1 MMLSPSA
8 ARMGTASTTL
18 RALARKKGRRGYLAT
33 SAGRRFGKCCPSSI
47 HHGGPFSSKAT
58 NVTRNSSL
66 FPGARASISSTSGSF
81 SRWKST
87 MAAASYTDSDDSDE
101 DDEVDKSITTRNT
114 VGVGGGALSHEE
126 AWMINLGRSDNNKWL
141 TGPRDPDEWFTGKQ
155 PKICPGVDAKEIVRS
170 LPLPRLDAVTRE
182 AAMEYFDNSWTLY
195 ETLFA
200 GLNGE
205 EYFYRPPPHGLRHPQ
220 IFYYG
225 HTACLYINKLRV
237 SGVLNKPCN
246 AYFESIFEVGVDE
259 MMWDDMHKNDMVWPT
274 VREVHEYRQQVYEV
288 VKEAILNHPDLD
300 DSNGPVKVDQS
311 HPMWALFMG
320 YEHERIHL
328 ETSSVLFREAPRH
341 LVQAPEN
348 WPPLHPSASNNTPS
362 SNPVEGVDYP
372 PNQMI
377 SVKKDKVDL
386 GKPANFPS
394 YGWDNEYGERT
405 VDVPD
410 FSASEHMITN
420 GEYYQ
425 FVKEGGYRSNEYWCD
440 DGWNW
445 RSHRNLKWPF
455 FWQQVGPAGSHEYNL
470 RTIFDIVAMPWDW
483 PVDCTYY
490 EARAYCDWK
499 TKKDGSPTSKP
510 YRVLTEAEHHVIRHK
525 DNNLESVRK
534 DVLADKVMVTSG
546 EDFPAGSH
554 GANLN
559 LAFSSQNPVDQFA
572 PSHTGHRDTTGNAW
586 EWTEDH
592 FNPLKGFEVHHVY
605 DDFSSPCFDGKHS
618 MIVGGSFVS
627 TGDEASVFARFHFRP
642 HFQQHSGFRLVASDE
657 DAPATHL
664 FAGNFGGQVAAR
676 DAAVAEDAANTAD
689 GNINNNNDN
698 DENNVYETND
708 SLHMYLGLHY
718 PSSGETEGVPPI
730 LPHNQSP
737 VHGTHFPQRV
747 ANLLTS
753 LNPKRTTNKALD
765 MGCSVGGS
773 SFELAKS
780 FDHVDA
786 FDFSENFVNAAK
798 SMQAGEKMNF
808 KVPIEA
814 ELFETVEAVLEPG
827 VTPDVA
833 NKVNFFVGDACK
845 IEELSSVVEG
855 DTTTTNTTYD
865 GVIMSNLLCR
875 LPDPIACLNGL
886 SGIMNKGGVVVM
898 VTPFSWLTEFT
909 PRGKWLGGFLD
920 PVTNEEIRSKD
931 ELQSIME
938 GNGFTKIHEEQM
950 PLVIREHARKYQY
963 IVSEATGWKKN

>member
-8 ARMGTASTTL
+8 ARIGTTSTMLRELAKKRPPGCRFFNSRNGFSSIRHGGHLSPKAIEIRSKALSTNARAFFSTT
-18 RALARKKGRRGYLAT
+18 
-33 SAGRRFGKCCPSSI
+33 SD
-47 HHGGPFSSKAT
+47 
-58 NVTRNSSL
+58 V
-66 FPGARASISSTSGSF
+66 SST
-81 SRWKST
+81 RWKST
-87 MAAASYTDSDDSDE
+87 MASYDFDNEENDAE
-101 DDEVDKSITTRNT
+101 ATTGST
-114 VGVGGGALSHEE
+114 VGAGTSSHDKG
-126 AWMINLGRSDNNKWL
+126 WMVNLGRSDNNEWL

-155 PKICPGVDAKEIVRS
+155 PKICPGVDAKGIIRS

-182 AAMEYFDNSWTLY
+182 NAMEYFDNSWTLY

-205 EYFYRPPPHGLRHPQ
+205 EYLYRPPPHGLRHPQ

-237 SGVLNKPCN
+237 SGALTKPCN

-259 MMWDDMHKNDMVWPT
+259 MLWDDMEKNEMFWPT
-274 VREVHEYRQQVYEV
+274 AREVHEYRKEVYKV
-288 VKEAILNHPDLD
+288 VKDTIMNHPALD
-300 DSNGPVKVDQS
+300 DSNGPVTVDQS

-320 YEHERIHL
+320 YEHERIHM
-328 ETSSVLFREAPRH
+328 ETSSVLFREAPKH
-341 LVQAPEN
+341 LVQAPNN
-348 WPPLHPSASNNTPS
+348 WPPLHPSAFNKTPS
-362 SNPVEGVDYP
+362 SNPVEGVNYP
-372 PNQMI
+372 PNKMI
-377 SVKKDKVDL
+377 SVEKDQVDL
-386 GKPANFPS
+386 GKPADFPS

-405 VDVPD
+405 LDVPD
-410 FSASEHMITN
+410 FAASEFMITN
-420 GEYYQ
+420 GEFYQ
-425 FVKEGGYRSNEYWCD
+425 FVKEGGYRNEEYWCD
-440 DGWNW
+440 DGWAW
-445 RSHRNLKWPF
+445 RKHRNFKWPF

-470 RTIFDIVAMPWDW
+470 RTIFDVVPMQWDW

-490 EARAYCDWK
+490 EANAFCDWK
-499 TKKDGSPTSKP
+499 TKRDGSPTSKP
-510 YRVLTEAEHHVIRHK
+510 YRILTEAEHHVIRHK
-525 DNNLESVRK
+525 DNNLESAKK
-534 DVLADKVMVTSG
+534 DVSADKVMVTSG

-559 LAFSSQNPVDQFA
+559 LAFSSQSPVDQFA

-605 DDFSSPCFDGKHS
+605 DDFSAPCFDGKHS
-618 MIVGGSFVS
+618 MIVGGSFAS

-642 HFQQHSGFRLVASDE
+642 HFLQHSGFRLVASDE

-676 DAAVAEDAANTAD
+676 NATIAEEAANKVAAD
-689 GNINNNNDN
+689 GNEHTIDSG
-698 DENNVYETND
+698 NVYETND
-708 SLHMYLGLHY
+708 SLNMYLGLHY
-718 PSSGETEGVPPI
+718 PSSGVVEGVPPI
-730 LPHNQSP
+730 LPHEQSP

-773 SFELAKS
+773 SFELAKT

-786 FDFSENFVNAAK
+786 FDFSENFIGAAK
-798 SMQAGEKMNF
+798 SMQAGEKMEVM
-808 KVPIEA
+808 VPTEA
-814 ELFETVEAVLEPG
+814 ELFETVEATLEPG
-827 VTPDVA
+827 VTPEIA
-833 NKVNFFVGDACK
+833 GKVNFFVGDACN
-845 IEELSSVVEG
+845 IEELSPIKDSN
-855 DTTTTNTTYD
+855 TNVSYD

-875 LPDPIACLNGL
+875 LPDPAKCLNGL
-886 SGIMNKGGVVVM
+886 KDIVNPGGVVVM

-920 PVTNEEIRSKD
+920 PVTNVEIRSKD
-931 ELQSIME
+931 VLQSIME
-938 GNGFTKIHEEQM
+938 GNGFSKIHQEEM

>member
-1 MMLSPSA
+1 MMLSLSA
-8 ARMGTASTTL
+8 CRLGKTSTFIRDLAQKKARRSYLTASASY
-18 RALARKKGRRGYLAT
+18 RFRSNRKG
-33 SAGRRFGKCCPSSI
+33 FSSVN
-47 HHGGPFSSKAT
+47 HGDRLSSKAICP
-58 NVTRNSSL
+58 RNSALLPNARVAFSTTSDG
-66 FPGARASISSTSGSF
+66 FPNRL
-81 SRWKST
+81 KST
-87 MAAASYTDSDDSDE
+87 MASYSHSDSDE
-101 DDEVDKSITTRNT
+101 DNDDEVNT
-114 VGVGGGALSHEE
+114 IEGGTLSHEE
-126 AWMINLGRSDNNKWL
+126 SWMSSLGRSDNNKWL

-155 PKICPGVDAKEIVRS
+155 PKLCPGVDAKEIVRS
-170 LPLPRLDAVTRE
+170 LPLPRLDAVTRQ

-259 MMWDDMHKNDMVWPT
+259 MLWDDMEKNDMVWPT
-274 VREVHEYRQQVYEV
+274 VREVHEYRKQVYEV
-288 VKEAILNHPDLD
+288 VKDTILNHPALD
-300 DSNGPVKVDQS
+300 DSNGPVTVDQS

-328 ETSSVLFREAPRH
+328 ETSSVLFREAPIH
-341 LVQAPEN
+341 IVQAPAN
-348 WPPLHPSASNNTPS
+348 WPPPHPSAFNKTPS
-362 SNPVEGVDYP
+362 SNPVEGVHYP
-372 PNQMI
+372 PNKMI
-377 SVKKDKVDL
+377 PVKKDIVDL

-405 VDVPD
+405 MDVPE
-410 FSASEHMITN
+410 FTASEHMITN

-425 FVKEGGYRSNEYWCD
+425 FVQEGGYRNKENWCD
-440 DGWNW
+440 DGWAW

-470 RTIFDIVAMPWDW
+470 RNIFEVVPMQWSW

-490 EARAYCDWK
+490 EAKAFCDWK

-510 YRVLTEAEHHVIRHK
+510 YRILTEAEHHVIRHK
-525 DNNLESVRK
+525 DNNLEAVRK
-534 DVLADKVMVTSG
+534 DASADKVMVTAG

-605 DDFSSPCFDGKHS
+605 DDFSAPCFDGKHS
-618 MIVGGSFVS
+618 MIVGGSFCS

-657 DAPATHL
+657 DAPASHL

-676 DAAVAEDAANTAD
+676 DAKVVEAQATSTHED
-689 GNINNNNDN
+689 NNKI
-698 DENNVYETND
+698 ESGNVYETDD

-718 PSSGETEGVPPI
+718 PSSGITEGVPPI
-730 LPHNQSP
+730 LPHDQSP

-773 SFELAKS
+773 SFELAKT
-780 FDHVDA
+780 FDQVDA
-786 FDFSENFVNAAK
+786 FDFSENFINAAK
-798 SMQAGEKMNF
+798 SMQAGEKIDF
-808 KVPIEA
+808 TVPIEA
-814 ELFETVEAVLEPG
+814 ELFETLEATLEPG
-827 VTPDVA
+827 VTPEIA
-833 NKVNFFVGDACK
+833 GKVNFFVGDACK
-845 IEELSSVVEG
+845 IEELPPVQG
-855 DTTTTNTTYD
+855 DAGNTYD
-865 GVIMSNLLCR
+865 AIMMSNLLCR
-875 LPDPIACLNGL
+875 LPDPVACLNGL
-886 SGIMNKGGVVVM
+886 SDVVNPEGVVVM

-909 PRGKWLGGFLD
+909 PRHKWLGGFLD

-931 ELQSIME
+931 ELQAIME
-938 GNGFTKIHEEQM
+938 SNGFSKIHEEQM

-963 IVSEATGWKKN
+963 IVSEATGWKKTN

>member
-1 MMLSPSA
+1 
-8 ARMGTASTTL
+8 
-18 RALARKKGRRGYLAT
+18 
-33 SAGRRFGKCCPSSI
+33 
-47 HHGGPFSSKAT
+47 
-58 NVTRNSSL
+58 
-66 FPGARASISSTSGSF
+66 
-81 SRWKST
+81 
-87 MAAASYTDSDDSDE
+87 
-101 DDEVDKSITTRNT
+101 
-114 VGVGGGALSHEE
+114 
-126 AWMINLGRSDNNKWL
+126 
-141 TGPRDPDEWFTGKQ
+141 
-155 PKICPGVDAKEIVRS
+155 
-170 LPLPRLDAVTRE
+170 
-182 AAMEYFDNSWTLY
+182 
-195 ETLFA
+195 
-200 GLNGE
+200 
-205 EYFYRPPPHGLRHPQ
+205 
-220 IFYYG
+220 
-225 HTACLYINKLRV
+225 
-237 SGVLNKPCN
+237 
-246 AYFESIFEVGVDE
+246 
-259 MMWDDMHKNDMVWPT
+259 
-274 VREVHEYRQQVYEV
+274 
-288 VKEAILNHPDLD
+288 
-300 DSNGPVKVDQS
+300 
-311 HPMWALFMG
+311 
-320 YEHERIHL
+320 
-328 ETSSVLFREAPRH
+328 
-341 LVQAPEN
+341 
-348 WPPLHPSASNNTPS
+348 
-362 SNPVEGVDYP
+362 
-372 PNQMI
+372 
-377 SVKKDKVDL
+377 
-386 GKPANFPS
+386 
-394 YGWDNEYGERT
+394 
-405 VDVPD
+405 
-410 FSASEHMITN
+410 
-420 GEYYQ
+420 
-425 FVKEGGYRSNEYWCD
+425 
-440 DGWNW
+440 
-445 RSHRNLKWPF
+445 
-455 FWQQVGPAGSHEYNL
+455 
-470 RTIFDIVAMPWDW
+470 
-483 PVDCTYY
+483 
-490 EARAYCDWK
+490 
-499 TKKDGSPTSKP
+499 
-510 YRVLTEAEHHVIRHK
+510 
-525 DNNLESVRK
+525 
-534 DVLADKVMVTSG
+534 MVTSG

-664 FAGNFGGQVAAR
+664 YAGSFGGQVAAR
-676 DAAVAEDAANTAD
+676 DAAVAEDATNTAD
-689 GNINNNNDN
+689 VNNSINNDN
-698 DENNVYETND
+698 DKDDVYETND

-718 PSSGETEGVPPI
+718 PSSGGTEGVPPI

-845 IEELSSVVEG
+845 IEELSSVQG
-855 DTTTTNTTYD
+855 DDNGNTTTNTYD

-898 VTPFSWLTEFT
+898 VTPYSWLTEFT
-909 PRGKWLGGFLD
+909 PRHKWLGGFLD
-920 PVTNEEIRSKD
+920 PVTNEEICSKD

>member
-8 ARMGTASTTL
+8 ARIGTVSTMLREMAKKRSRRSYLTSLASP
-18 RALARKKGRRGYLAT
+18 RFRSNRKT
-33 SAGRRFGKCCPSSI
+33 
-47 HHGGPFSSKAT
+47 FSSGSHDGRFFSKAID
-58 NVTRNSSL
+58 TRNSALCHNARVVSSATSDV
-66 FPGARASISSTSGSF
+66 FPT
-81 SRWKST
+81 RWKST
-87 MAAASYTDSDDSDE
+87 MASYSDSDSDE
-101 DDEVDKSITTRNT
+101 DNDAEENTTTTRNT
-114 VGVGGGALSHEE
+114 VLGGTLSHEE
-126 AWMINLGRSDNNKWL
+126 AWMINLGRSDNNEWL

-155 PKICPGVDAKEIVRS
+155 PKICPGVDAKETVRS

-205 EYFYRPPPHGLRHPQ
+205 EYLYRPPPHGLRHPQ

-259 MMWDDMHKNDMVWPT
+259 MLWDDMEKNDMFWPT
-274 VREVHEYRQQVYEV
+274 AREVHEYRKQVYEV
-288 VKEAILNHPDLD
+288 VKDAIMNHPALD
-300 DSNGPVKVDQS
+300 DSNGPVKVDQN

-328 ETSSVLFREAPRH
+328 ETGSVLFREAPKH
-341 LVQAPEN
+341 LVQTPEN
-348 WPPLHPSASNNTPS
+348 WPPLHPSALNKTPS
-362 SNPVEGVDYP
+362 HSPVEGVDYP
-372 PNQMI
+372 PNKMI
-377 SVKKDKVDL
+377 AVEKNNVDL

-394 YGWDNEYGERT
+394 YGWDNEYGERN

-425 FVKEGGYRSNEYWCD
+425 FVQEGGYRNKEYWCD
-440 DGWNW
+440 DGWDW
-445 RSHRNLKWPF
+445 RTHRNLKWPF

-470 RTIFDIVAMPWDW
+470 RTIFEIVPMQWSW

-490 EARAYCDWK
+490 ESKAFCDWK

-525 DNNLESVRK
+525 DNNLESARN
-534 DVLADKVMVTSG
+534 DFSADKVMVTSG

-657 DAPATHL
+657 DAPASHL

-676 DAAVAEDAANTAD
+676 DAAANEAKANITLAD
-689 GNINNNNDN
+689 NSEIDDG
-698 DENNVYETND
+698 NVYETDD

-718 PSSGETEGVPPI
+718 PSSGITEGVPPI
-730 LPHNQSP
+730 LPHDQSP

-753 LNPKRTTNKALD
+753 LNPKRTSNKALD

-773 SFELAKS
+773 SFELAKT

-786 FDFSENFVNAAK
+786 FDFSENFINAAK
-798 SMQAGEKMNF
+798 SMQAGEKMDF
-808 KVPIEA
+808 MVPTEA
-814 ELFETVEAVLEPG
+814 ELFETVEATLEPG
-827 VTPDVA
+827 VTPEIA
-833 NKVNFFVGDACK
+833 RKVNFFVGNACK
-845 IEELSSVVEG
+845 IEELPPVKG
-855 DTTTTNTTYD
+855 DGGNTYD
-865 GVIMSNLLCR
+865 GIIMSNLLCR
-875 LPDPIACLNGL
+875 LPDPVACLNGL
-886 SGIMNKGGVVVM
+886 SDIVNPEGIVVM
-898 VTPFSWLTEFT
+898 VTPFSWLTDFT

-938 GNGFTKIHEEQM
+938 GNGFSKIHEEEM

>member
-1 MMLSPSA
+1 
-8 ARMGTASTTL
+8 
-18 RALARKKGRRGYLAT
+18 
-33 SAGRRFGKCCPSSI
+33 
-47 HHGGPFSSKAT
+47 
-58 NVTRNSSL
+58 
-66 FPGARASISSTSGSF
+66 
-81 SRWKST
+81 
-87 MAAASYTDSDDSDE
+87 
-101 DDEVDKSITTRNT
+101 
-114 VGVGGGALSHEE
+114 
-126 AWMINLGRSDNNKWL
+126 
-141 TGPRDPDEWFTGKQ
+141 
-155 PKICPGVDAKEIVRS
+155 
-170 LPLPRLDAVTRE
+170 
-182 AAMEYFDNSWTLY
+182 
-195 ETLFA
+195 
-200 GLNGE
+200 
-205 EYFYRPPPHGLRHPQ
+205 
-220 IFYYG
+220 
-225 HTACLYINKLRV
+225 
-237 SGVLNKPCN
+237 
-246 AYFESIFEVGVDE
+246 
-259 MMWDDMHKNDMVWPT
+259 
-274 VREVHEYRQQVYEV
+274 
-288 VKEAILNHPDLD
+288 
-300 DSNGPVKVDQS
+300 
-311 HPMWALFMG
+311 
-320 YEHERIHL
+320 
-328 ETSSVLFREAPRH
+328 
-341 LVQAPEN
+341 
-348 WPPLHPSASNNTPS
+348 
-362 SNPVEGVDYP
+362 
-372 PNQMI
+372 
-377 SVKKDKVDL
+377 
-386 GKPANFPS
+386 
-394 YGWDNEYGERT
+394 
-405 VDVPD
+405 
-410 FSASEHMITN
+410 
-420 GEYYQ
+420 
-425 FVKEGGYRSNEYWCD
+425 
-440 DGWNW
+440 
-445 RSHRNLKWPF
+445 
-455 FWQQVGPAGSHEYNL
+455 
-470 RTIFDIVAMPWDW
+470 
-483 PVDCTYY
+483 
-490 EARAYCDWK
+490 
-499 TKKDGSPTSKP
+499 
-510 YRVLTEAEHHVIRHK
+510 VIRHK

-698 DENNVYETND
+698 VENNVYETND

-753 LNPKRTTNKALD
+753 LNPKRTTNMALD

-780 FDHVDA
+780 FHHVDA

-827 VTPDVA
+827 VTPDIA

-845 IEELSSVVEG
+845 IEDLSSVKEDG
-855 DTTTTNTTYD
+855 DNNKANSSSSSGGGGNTYD
-865 GVIMSNLLCR
+865 GIIMSNLLCR

-886 SGIMNKGGVVVM
+886 SGIVNPGGVVVM

-931 ELQSIME
+931 ELQTIME
-938 GNGFTKIHEEQM
+938 GNGFTKIHEEEM

>member
-1 MMLSPSA
+1 M
-8 ARMGTASTTL
+8 
-18 RALARKKGRRGYLAT
+18 
-33 SAGRRFGKCCPSSI
+33 
-47 HHGGPFSSKAT
+47 
-58 NVTRNSSL
+58 
-66 FPGARASISSTSGSF
+66 
-81 SRWKST
+81 
-87 MAAASYTDSDDSDE
+87 ASYADSDDENENDN
-101 DDEVDKSITTRNT
+101 DNDAQTNKNTTITATTRNT
-114 VGVGGGALSHEE
+114 IGDGSLSHEE
-126 AWMINLGRSDNNKWL
+126 AWMINLGRSDNNEWL

-155 PKICPGVDAKEIVRS
+155 PEICPGADARAIVRS

-182 AAMEYFDNSWTLY
+182 SALEYFDNSWTLY

-237 SGVLNKPCN
+237 SGVLSKPCN

-259 MMWDDMHKNDMVWPT
+259 MLWDDMHKNDMLWPT
-274 VREVHEYRQQVYEV
+274 VREVHEYRREVYKV
-288 VKEAILNHPDLD
+288 VKDAIENHPSLEE
-300 DSNGPVKVDQS
+300 DSNDGRPVAVDQS

-320 YEHERIHL
+320 FEHERIHL
-328 ETSSVLFREAPRH
+328 ETSSVLFREAPKH
-341 LVQAPEN
+341 LVQAPAN
-348 WPPLHPSASNNTPS
+348 WPPVHPSAHNDTPS

-372 PNQMI
+372 PNKMI
-377 SVKKDKVDL
+377 SVDRSHTVDL
-386 GKPANFPS
+386 GKPADFPS

-405 VDVPD
+405 VQVPA

-425 FVKEGGYRSNEYWCD
+425 FVKEGGYRTKEHWCD
-440 DGWNW
+440 DGWAW
-445 RSHRNLKWPF
+445 RTHRNLKWPF
-455 FWQQVGPAGSHEYNL
+455 FWQPVGPAGSHEYNL
-470 RTIFDIVAMPWDW
+470 RTIFDVVQMPWDW

-490 EARAYCDWK
+490 EAKAYCDWK
-499 TKKDGSPTSKP
+499 TKKDGSPTSRP
-510 YRVLTEAEHHVIRHK
+510 YRILTEAEHHVIRHK
-525 DNNLESVRK
+525 ENNLEAARK
-534 DVLADKVMVTSG
+534 DVSADKVMVTSG
-546 EDFPAGSH
+546 EDFPAGVN
-554 GANLN
+554 GTNLN

-572 PSHTGHRDTTGNAW
+572 PSHTGHKDTTGNAW

-618 MIVGGSFVS
+618 MIVGGSFAS

-642 HFQQHSGFRLVASDE
+642 HFLQHSGFRLVASDE

-664 FAGNFGGQVAAR
+664 FAGNFGGQAAAR
-676 DAAVAEDAANTAD
+676 DAAAAVNEAAAAADAGSSGSD
-689 GNINNNNDN
+689 SPGGNGSGGSSG
-698 DENNVYETND
+698 NVYETD
-708 SLHMYLGLHY
+708 YSLHMYLGLHY
-718 PSSGETEGVPPI
+718 PSSGSKEGVPPI
-730 LPHNQSP
+730 LPHDQSP

-747 ANLLTS
+747 ANLLTA
-753 LNPKRTTNKALD
+753 LNPERTTNTVLD
-765 MGCSVGGS
+765 MGCAVGGS

-780 FDHVDA
+780 FDRVDA
-786 FDFSENFVNAAK
+786 FDFSQNFVDAAK
-798 SMQAGEKMNF
+798 RMQAGERMEF

-827 VTPDVA
+827 VTSEVA
-833 NKVNFFVGDACK
+833 NRVNFFVGDACA
-845 IEELSSVVEG
+845 IDELPPVLDEK
-855 DTTTTNTTYD
+855 TTYD

-875 LPDPIACLNGL
+875 LPDPVKCLNGL
-886 SGIMNKGGVVVM
+886 GGIVNTGGVVVL

-920 PVTNEEIRSKD
+920 PVTGEEIRSRD
-931 ELQSIME
+931 ELQSVME
-938 GNGFTKIHEEQM
+938 GNGFTKIHEEEM

-963 IVSEATGWKKN
+963 I

>member
-8 ARMGTASTTL
+8 ARIGTTSMIL
-18 RALARKKGRRGYLAT
+18 RKMAKQKGRRCKLPSLAVP
-33 SAGRRFGKCCPSSI
+33 RFGTNRKAYSSSS
-47 HHGGPFSSKAT
+47 HRSRLSSKPILYRKTAPST
-58 NVTRNSSL
+58 HGLVVFSTTSEVLSS
-66 FPGARASISSTSGSF
+66 A
-81 SRWKST
+81 RWKST
-87 MAAASYTDSDDSDE
+87 MASYSDSDSDSDDDNDGNE
-101 DDEVDKSITTRNT
+101 INTTTRNT
-114 VGVGGGALSHEE
+114 VGDRALSHEE

-170 LPLPRLDAVTRE
+170 LPLPRLDAVTRQ
-182 AAMEYFDNSWTLY
+182 AALEYFDNSWTLY

-205 EYFYRPPPHGLRHPQ
+205 EYLYRPPPHGLRHPQ

-259 MMWDDMHKNDMVWPT
+259 MLWDDMDKNVMLWPT
-274 VREVHEYRQQVYEV
+274 VREVHEYRKQVYEV
-288 VKEAILNHPDLD
+288 VKDAIMNHPSLD
-300 DSNGPVKVDQS
+300 DNNGPVKVDQS

-328 ETSSVLFREAPRH
+328 ETSSVLFREAPKH

-348 WPPLHPSASNNTPS
+348 WPPLHPSAFNETPS

-372 PNQMI
+372 PNKMV
-377 SVKKDKVDL
+377 SVKKNNVDL
-386 GKPANFPS
+386 GKPADFPS

-410 FSASEHMITN
+410 FAASKHMITN

-425 FVKEGGYRSNEYWCD
+425 FVKKGGYRNKEFWCD
-440 DGWNW
+440 DGWAW
-445 RSHRNLKWPF
+445 RTHRNLKWPY

-470 RTIFDIVAMPWDW
+470 RTIFDVVPMQWNW

-490 EARAYCDWK
+490 EAKAFCDWK
-499 TKKDGSPTSKP
+499 TKKDGSPASKP
-510 YRVLTEAEHHVIRHK
+510 YRILTEAEHHVIRHK
-525 DNNLESVRK
+525 DNNLESARK
-534 DVLADKVMVTSG
+534 DVSADKVMVTTG

-572 PSHTGHRDTTGNAW
+572 PSHTGHHDTTGNAW

-642 HFQQHSGFRLVASDE
+642 HFLQHSGFRLVASED

-676 DAAVAEDAANTAD
+676 DAAVAEAVANDTNDD
-689 GNINNNNDN
+689 GNEINQD
-698 DENNVYETND
+698 NVYETDD

-718 PSSGETEGVPPI
+718 PSSGTKEAVPPI
-730 LPHNQSP
+730 LPHDQSP
-737 VHGTHFPQRV
+737 IHGTHFPQRV

-753 LNPKRTTNKALD
+753 LNPKCITNRALD

-780 FDHVDA
+780 FEHVDA
-786 FDFSENFVNAAK
+786 FDFSENFIKAAK
-798 SMQAGEKMNF
+798 SMQAGEQMHF

-814 ELFETVEAVLEPG
+814 ELFETVEANLEPG
-827 VTPDVA
+827 VTPEIA
-833 NKVNFFVGDACK
+833 GKVNFFVGDACK
-845 IEELSSVVEG
+845 IEDLPPVKESNSV
-855 DTTTTNTTYD
+855 YD

-875 LPDPIACLNGL
+875 LPDPAACLNGL
-886 SGIMNKGGVVVM
+886 SDIVNPEGVVVL

-938 GNGFTKIHEEQM
+938 GNGFCKIHEEEM

-963 IVSEATGWKKN
+963 IVSEATGWRKQS